1 MPWRSVCYSWHH
13 RRAVGHQ
20 GKRHIKRKKLDG
32 AQWEIQA
39 DYTEPCSKTH
49 MYKITHTHTYLISHM
64 CSISW
69 INPNYRHTADIL
81 KSFSVCFKFNSTHA
95 AALAE
100 HIFPHTQTKKKNNH
114 SPPKFI
120 CLLASRE
127 TYHWRL
133 NPKLCRTQP
142 GAVLS
147 YSRGDAFLI
156 GLRCTYV
163 ISL

>member
-1 MPWRSVCYSWHH
+1 M
-13 RRAVGHQ
+13 GHQ
-20 GKRHIKRKKLDG
+20 GKQHIKRKKLDG
-32 AQWEIQA
+32 AAMRNTSRLYWAMQQ
-39 DYTEPCSKTH
+39 DTH
-49 MYKITHTHTYLISHM
+49 VQTHTHTYLLSHM

-100 HIFPHTQTKKKNNH
+100 HIFPHTQTQKKNNH